1 MIIGIP
7 KEIKNNENRVA
18 LTPAGARELVKR
30 GHKVYVQAT
39 AGVNSGF
46 ADDAYTAVGAE
57 MLPSIEE
64 VYARA
69 EMIVK
74 VKEPV
79 APEYKLIRRDQLV
92 FTFFHFAS
100 SDPACST
107 IPSARLRSSRN
118 PNSAPSTARCPEEL
132 TGRNSATPC
141 TTARMTT

>member
-79 APEYKLIRRDQLV
+79 AVRTYEQRTTIRYQV
-92 FTFFHFAS
+92 S
-100 SDPACST
+100 E
-107 IPSARLRSSRN
+107 ISAFY
-118 PNSAPSTARCPEEL
+118 PDCW
-132 TGRNSATPC
+132 
-141 TTARMTT
+141 

>member
-92 FTFFHFAS
+92 FTFFHFPS
-100 SDPACST
+100 PVRWST
-107 IPSARLRSSRN
+107 AGRSAVPMRPS
-118 PNSAPSTARCPEEL
+118 SAPTVRC
-132 TGRNSATPC
+132 RC
-141 TTARMTT
+141 

>member
-79 APEYKLIRRDQLV
+79 APEYKLIRRDQPV
-92 FTFFHFAS
+92 RW
-100 SDPACST
+100 ST
-107 IPSARLRSSRN
+107 AGRSAVPMRPS
-118 PNSAPSTARCPEEL
+118 SAPTVRC
-132 TGRNSATPC
+132 RC
-141 TTARMTT
+141 